1 MFNRCIILIIA
12 ISLVALL
19 AVLPGC
25 GEEGG
30 PSPPPEPQ
38 PSAPA
43 APPPSPAAQDISN
56 NIANINPAVPTSLPD
71 LFVALKEINHA
82 QSEGT
87 ISPEEGEELEGE
99 LGEKFSSYIR
109 NWVDGIDPTDKDS
122 LKDFFDL
129 QKVQKTSEY
138 DKLCDPQTKKYK
150 EDQMKEKFNDY
161 IRNLVDDLDP
171 TKPESFRDFVIL
183 QKIQNSKKYSDLTT
197 ADTNKYKEDQMKE
210 KFNDYIRNRVDE
222 IDPTD
227 PDSFRDFVILQ
238 KIQAH
243 EKYAK
248 FATPETHQYKEQQ
261 MKEKFNEYIENLV
274 NDLDPDDPDFEED
287 LQKLRKLQLCEKYS
301 KYIASGMHK
310 WKEEQLKYKY
320 AQYVTQQ
327 VNAFNPVLPGA
338 MQKLDELI
346 KLQET
351 DTYQELCPES
361 VKEYKIE
368 ELTIKLSGEAGGT
381 PHSVGTLPENKQENV
396 PVNQSILIT
405 FNQPMEPQSVI
416 SALYI
421 YPEIAGDIYWAE
433 SGLIM
438 MLKPHDNLE
447 FDTTYTFIIEPWA
460 MSEAGIRLE
469 EGFVFSFTTKESA
482 EIPRVL
488 ETSPVDGQTEASPG
502 QPIEITF
509 DMAMDPA
516 SFSAGAVVSLF
527 PPIEYDIYW
536 KEGNTIAVLQP
547 LEPMETDTTYT
558 VMLDAEGRSA
568 DGIALGKDFSF
579 EFTTGFSPTPHVM
592 GTMPLDGQENITSDY
607 PIHIVFDWPMEPTSV
622 EAALT
627 ITPALDY
634 DTEWSEGDFVL
645 TIKPLTTLASFMRYK
660 IQLNETAMSDSGIP
674 LGATFTLIFTS
685 GK

>member
-1 MFNRCIILIIA
+1 MFNRRIILIIA
-12 ISLVALL
+12 IFLVALL

-25 GEEGG
+25 EGEGG
-30 PSPPPEPQ
+30 PSPPPAPG
-38 PSAPA
+38 PSTPA

-56 NIANINPAVPTSLPD
+56 NIANINPTVPTSLPS
-71 LFVALKEINHA
+71 LFSTLKEITNA
-82 QSEGT
+82 QNEGT

-99 LGEKFSSYIR
+99 LGGKFSSYIK
-109 NWVDGIDPTDKDS
+109 NWVDGIDPTNPDS

-129 QKVQKTSEY
+129 QKVQNTAEY
-138 DKLCDPQTKKYK
+138 DELCDPQTKKYK

-171 TKPESFRDFVIL
+171 TDPGSFRDFVIL
-183 QKIQNSKKYSDLTT
+183 QKIQNSKKYADLTSQ
-197 ADTNKYKEDQMKE
+197 DTHKYKEDQMKE

-227 PDSFRDFVILQ
+227 PDSMEDFVILQ

-261 MKEKFNEYIENLV
+261 MKQKFNEYIENLV

-301 KYIASGMHK
+301 KFIVYGMHK
-310 WKEEQLKYKY
+310 WKEEQLKYMY
-320 AQYVTQQ
+320 AQYVTKL
-327 VNAFNPVLPGA
+327 VNAFNPILPGA

-346 KLQET
+346 KLQDT

-361 VKEYKIE
+361 VKRYKVE
-368 ELTIKLSGEAGGT
+368 QLNTKLSGEVGGI
-381 PHSVGTLPENKQENV
+381 PHGVGTLPENEQKNV

-416 SALYI
+416 SALET
-421 YPEIAGDIYWAE
+421 YPEIKGDIYWAE

-447 FDTTYTFIIEPWA
+447 FDTTYTVFIGPWA
-460 MSEAGIRLE
+460 MSEAGIPLE
-469 EGFVFSFTTKESA
+469 EGIEFSFTTKESA
-482 EIPRVL
+482 EIPHVL
-488 ETSPVDGQTEASPG
+488 ETSPPNGQTEASPG

-516 SFSAGAVVSLF
+516 SFSAGTVVSLF
-527 PPIEYDIYW
+527 PPTEYDIYW
-536 KEGNTIAVLQP
+536 KEGNTTAVLQP
-547 LEPMETDTTYT
+547 LEPMEADATYT
-558 VMLDAEGRSA
+558 VMIDAEALSA

-579 EFTTGFSPTPHVM
+579 EFITGFSPTPHVM

-607 PIHIVFDWPMEPTSV
+607 PIHIVFDWPMEPASV

-627 ITPALDY
+627 ITPAFDY

-645 TIKPLTTLASFMRYK
+645 TIKPLTALASFMSYK

-674 LGATFTLIFTS
+674 LGATFTLNFTS